1 MRSLI
6 RFALFLLVAVG
17 IGIAGAATAQSLPYA
32 KFTEWMTLADASVS
46 VDVYLPSEASPQ
58 GAVILAHGFG
68 GTRRGHRD
76 LAQALAGAGF
86 IAIVPD
92 LPGFL
97 DPQRNAEAIVTLAH
111 QVETGNAGI
120 AAVPRNRL
128 VLIGTSMGGLAAVLA
143 AAELPGL
150 AGWVGLDPVDQA
162 RSGARAATRISA
174 PAVVLLA
181 KPSLCNLN
189 GNGSAIARAA
199 PGLLRST
206 VVEGASH
213 CDFEGPTNSLCRAAC
228 GRGSNAAQALVR
240 EEAVRS
246 VAQMLHAPD
255 LREASFW
262 SEVGD

>member
-6 RFALFLLVAVG
+6 RFASLLLAG
-17 IGIAGAATAQSLPYA
+17 IGLAGAAAAQSLPYT
-32 KFTEWMTLADASVS
+32 KFTEWMTLAEASVS

-58 GAVILAHGFG
+58 GAAILAHGFG

-76 LAQALAGAGF
+76 LAQALAAAGF

-97 DPQRNAEAIVTLAH
+97 DPARNAEAIVTLAH
-111 QVETGNAGI
+111 ELETGNAGV
-120 AAVPRNRL
+120 AAVPRNRIVL
-128 VLIGTSMGGLAAVLA
+128 VGTSMGGLAAVLA
-143 AAELPGL
+143 AAELSGL

-162 RSGARAATRISA
+162 RVGARAATRISA
-174 PAVVLLA
+174 PGVVLFA

-189 GNGSAIARAA
+189 GNGGAIARAA
-199 PGLLRST
+199 PGLLRSS

-213 CDFEGPTNSLCRAAC
+213 CDFEGPTNSVCRAAC
-228 GRGSNAAQALVR
+228 GRGSNAAQSFVR
-240 EEAVRS
+240 EEAVRA
-246 VAQMLHAPD
+246 VAQMLRAPD

>member
-1 MRSLI
+1 MRLVI
-6 RFALFLLVAVG
+6 RFALFLLVAVDL
-17 IGIAGAATAQSLPYA
+17 AGAAAAQSLPYT
-32 KFTEWMTLADASVS
+32 KFTEWMTLAEASVS

-58 GAVILAHGFG
+58 GAAILAHGFG

-76 LAQALAGAGF
+76 LAQALAAAGF

-97 DPQRNAEAIVTLAH
+97 DPLRNAEAIVTLAH
-111 QVETGNAGI
+111 RLETGNAGI

-143 AAELPGL
+143 AAELSGL
-150 AGWVGLDPVDQA
+150 AGWVGLDPVDQE
-162 RSGARAATRISA
+162 RSGARAAARISA
-174 PAVVLLA
+174 PGVVLLA
-181 KPSLCNLN
+181 KPSICNLH
-189 GNGSAIARAA
+189 GNGGAIARAA

-206 VVEGASH
+206 VVEDASH
-213 CDFEGPTNSLCRAAC
+213 CDFEGPTNSVCRAAC
-228 GRGSNAAQALVR
+228 GRGSNAAQSFVR
-240 EEAVRS
+240 EEAVRA

-255 LREASFW
+255 LREATFW